1 MSHYGKKV
9 GDTVKYVNDKVG
21 EVVELTA
28 NNNKIIVSCDGELK
42 EWVAEWC
49 DVVPKTEETNMK
61 VEDFLNRV
69 DTGILRSS
77 ALFLLKAFEGEEDE
91 EEKAKDFECL
101 KIVVPM
107 CIESCCVPNQ
117 EIIEFSKKYL

>member
-9 GDTVKYVNDKVG
+9 GDTVKYVNNKVG
-21 EVVELTA
+21 EVVELTTD
-28 NNNKIIVSCDGELK
+28 NNKVIVSCDGELK

-49 DVVPKTEETNMK
+49 DVVPKVEKTIVTA
-61 VEDFLNRV
+61 EDFLSRV

-77 ALFLLKAFEGEEDE
+77 SLFLLKAFEDEEDE
-91 EEKAKDFECL
+91 EEKEKYFNCL
-101 KIVVPM
+101 RVVVPM